1 MTGGAPRNQTGE
13 SPLPG
18 IKPGNPRNQT
28 GESLG
33 IKPGNL
39 RNQTGRSPESNR
51 AIPGIKPVILFQ
63 DFHQKTTPAK
73 LSQIWLNLAVPPKH
87 AQFHQE
93 TGRCHN

>member
-1 MTGGAPRNQTGE
+1 MTGGASPE
-13 SPLPG
+13 SNRG
-18 IKPGNPRNQT
+18 IP
-28 GESLG
+28 G

-51 AIPGIKPVILFQ
+51 AIPGIKPVILLQ

-73 LSQIWLNLAVPPKH
+73 LSQIWLNLAVPPKR

-93 TGRCHN
+93 TGRCHD